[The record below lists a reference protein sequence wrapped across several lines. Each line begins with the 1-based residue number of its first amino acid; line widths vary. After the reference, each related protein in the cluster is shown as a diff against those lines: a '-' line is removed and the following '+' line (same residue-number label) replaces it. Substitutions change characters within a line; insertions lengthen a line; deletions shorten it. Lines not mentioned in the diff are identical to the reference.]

1 VFSFFRALA
10 YFCVAVAL
18 AGLIGAVVLAH
29 PISAPVTDADL
40 QLARQLG
47 IVKDL
52 NLPPLSGWLITHA
65 DGVRPTIVFIHGR
78 SSNRM
83 QMLPL
88 ATAFFDRGFNAVLW
102 DLRHHG
108 NSPGNETYGKR
119 EIPDV
124 LRVVDQVRLQPGVDR
139 ERVDL
144 LGFSLGAA
152 MSIGAGSADPACA
165 IHAIVAD
172 SPYAN
177 LRDTGFWYVRL
188 FGRVPRLVAWPV
200 AFIML
205 NFGAW
210 MSDLDTSRLNP
221 VDWAASVRAPALII
235 QGEKD
240 RRVNP
245 DSSSRIFANLGL
257 WKELWIVPDAGHT
270 EAFYKNPQSYVD
282 RVTAF
287 FARSD
292 RPACVSGATE

>member
-1 VFSFFRALA
+1 
-10 YFCVAVAL
+10 
-18 AGLIGAVVLAH
+18 
-29 PISAPVTDADL
+29 
-40 QLARQLG
+40 
-47 IVKDL
+47 
-52 NLPPLSGWLITHA
+52 
-65 DGVRPTIVFIHGR
+65 
-78 SSNRM
+78 M
-83 QMLPL
+83 QMFPL
-88 ATAFFDRGFNAVLW
+88 AVAFFDRGFNAVLW

-124 LRVVDQVRLQPGVDR
+124 LRVVDHVRLQPGVER

-152 MSIGAGSADPACA
+152 MSIGAASADPACA

-200 AFIML
+200 AFVTL

-210 MSDLDTSRLNP
+210 MSDLDTSLLNP
-221 VDWAASVRAPALII
+221 ADWAVSVRAPALII

-240 RRVNP
+240 RRINP

-270 EAFYKNPQSYVD
+270 QAFYKNPQGYVD

-292 RPACVSGATE
+292 RPAWRVGCP

>member
-1 VFSFFRALA
+1 VFAFRALV
-10 YFCVAVAL
+10 YFSVSVTF
-18 AGLIGAVVLAH
+18 AGLIAAVVLAH
-29 PISAPVTDADL
+29 PISAPVTDKDL
-40 QLARQLG
+40 QLVRQLG
-47 IVKDL
+47 IVEDL
-52 NLPPLSGWLITHA
+52 NLPPLSGWLITHG
-65 DGVRPTIVFIHGR
+65 DGGVRPTIVFIHGR

-83 QMLPL
+83 QMFPL
-88 ATAFFDRGFNAVLW
+88 AKAFFDRGFNTVLW

-119 EIPDV
+119 EVPDV
-124 LRVVDQVRLQPGVDR
+124 LRVVDHVRLQPGVDR

-152 MSIGAGSADPACA
+152 MSIGAASTDHACA

-188 FGRVPRLVAWPV
+188 FGRVPRFVAWPV
-200 AFIML
+200 GFITL

-210 MSDLDTSRLNP
+210 MSDLDVSLLNP
-221 VDWAASVRAPALII
+221 SDWATSVRAPALVI

-245 DSSSRIFANLGL
+245 DSSGRIFANLGPN
-257 WKELWIVPDAGHT
+257 KELWIVPDAGHT
-270 EAFYKNPQSYVD
+270 EAFYKDPGAYVD
-282 RVTAF
+282 RVTLF
-287 FARSD
+287 FASAD
-292 RPACVSGATE
+292 RTVCSGI